1 MNVEGNCSTSE
12 KGENKTH
19 LPAFLPRPQD
29 TQRHLILCTRLLQ
42 TPHISIFHIFAL
54 AYRKTAPIFQQTLCS
69 YSQSTHSRALSRQ
82 KVGLIF
88 LVVFLPGPSILQKN
102 KVWSDWYYCGPL
114 AQKLFVFY
122 IYLTVKYPVLSF
134 CQTTGTE
141 HFARA
146 NLP

>member
-88 LVVFLPGPSILQKN
+88 LVKSSCLGQAFSKKARFGVTGKTGAPLHKN
-102 KVWSDWYYCGPL
+102 CLY
-114 AQKLFVFY
+114 FTF
-122 IYLTVKYPVLSF
+122 T
-134 CQTTGTE
+134 
-141 HFARA
+141 
-146 NLP
+146 